1 MDIFKKNIHGMP
13 VIFVREDF
21 LIFFSPSV
29 SFHIL

>member
-1 MDIFKKNIHGMP
+1 MDIKNP
-13 VIFVREDF
+13 SLF